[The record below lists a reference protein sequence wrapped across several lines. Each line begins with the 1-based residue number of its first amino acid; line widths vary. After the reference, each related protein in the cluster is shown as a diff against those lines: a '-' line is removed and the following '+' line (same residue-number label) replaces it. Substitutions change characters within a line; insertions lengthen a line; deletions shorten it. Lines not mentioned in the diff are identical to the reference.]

1 MFIQTHRSFQIF
13 RPFICT
19 YSLMILILSSIFI
32 FMTGSFGM
40 IRGKA
45 PSITLNTKIK
55 MCLAAAE
62 YKGSYQEYAPL
73 PFAHYER

>member
-1 MFIQTHRSFQIF
+1 
-13 RPFICT
+13 
-19 YSLMILILSSIFI
+19 MILILSSIFI
-32 FMTGSFGM
+32 FMTGSLGM

-55 MCLAAAE
+55 MCLAATE

-73 PFAHYER
+73 PFAHYEHQTIYNFYHSEF